1 MLKAGLNGLY
11 MTGAHLWLGPATR
24 GRGTVFTL
32 HHVRPDSG
40 DPFSPNRVLEIT
52 PDFLD
57 RTLKRL
63 RKAGIDLVSLEEA
76 HRRIVSDKP
85 ERRFAAFT
93 LDDGYRDNLEHA
105 APVFRSNE
113 CPYTIFVVT
122 ALPDGQ
128 LEMWW
133 RGLEMV
139 ISNREAIAVEM
150 GERRYFECVDVDEKY
165 ATYEAVYW
173 WLRSLDEERKL
184 NAVRE
189 LCDRYGVDM
198 TELAR
203 QARMTWPEIGRIAAD
218 PLCTIGAHT
227 VTHAALARLD
237 ESRMLSEMRDS
248 ATILEA
254 ALGRRPEFFAYPYGD
269 PCSAGPREFAAAQSL
284 GFKMAFTTRP
294 GVIRSTDSGRLTSLP
309 RVSLNGDYQ
318 SLHYVDL
325 FVSGV
330 PFALINGL
338 SNRVA

>member
-11 MTGAHLWLGPATR
+11 MTGAHLWLAPATR

-52 PDFLD
+52 PEFLD
-57 RTLKRL
+57 RTIKRL
-63 RKAGIDLVSLEEA
+63 RGAGIDLVSLDEA
-76 HRRIVSDKP
+76 YRRITSDKP

-93 LDDGYRDNLEHA
+93 LDDGYRDNLEYA
-105 APVFRSNE
+105 APVFQAND
-113 CPYTIFVVT
+113 CPYAIFVVT
-122 ALPDGQ
+122 SLPDGQ

-133 RGLEMV
+133 RGLEAV
-139 ISNREAIAVEM
+139 ISNRDAIAVDM
-150 GERRYFECVDVDEKY
+150 GERRYLECADVDQKY
-165 ATYEAVYW
+165 ATYETVYW
-173 WLRSLDEERKL
+173 WLRSLDEESKL

-198 TELAR
+198 SQLAR
-203 QARMTWPEIGRIAAD
+203 DVRMTWPQVGTAAAD

-227 VTHAALARLD
+227 VTHAALARID
-237 ESRMLSEMRDS
+237 EKRMISEMRDG
-248 ATILEA
+248 ALIIEA
-254 ALGRRPEFFAYPYGD
+254 ALGSRPAYFAYPYGD
-269 PCSAGPREFAAAQSL
+269 GCSAGKREYAAAEAL

-294 GVIRSTDSGRLTSLP
+294 GVIRRSDCNRLMSLP

-325 FVSGV
+325 FISGV
-330 PFALINGL
+330 PFALMNGL
-338 SNRVA
+338 SRQAA